1 VQFEGAVELTLEI
14 RLEIVVSMK
23 VMCRVED
30 VIEGGGLRVLKNGG
44 EEFGCEC
51 EALIV
56 K

>member
-1 VQFEGAVELTLEI
+1 MVKLTLEI
-14 RLEIVVSMK
+14 GLEIMVRVQ

-30 VIEGGGLRVLKNGG
+30 VIEGGGLGVLLNES

-51 EALIV
+51 ELPVV